1 MSSFIL
7 KKCNQRVFD
16 DVAHSVVVDVG
27 VVIVHVLVRE
37 RLHDIHSKVYTLVE
51 VVFFD
56 AEIGKLLRNGEGDF
70 VFEFDKLVVDRLVA
84 VRERMK
90 CLVNICVFL

>member
-51 VVFFD
+51 VVFLTPRSANFC
-56 AEIGKLLRNGEGDF
+56 AMERVISSSSSINLL
-70 VFEFDKLVVDRLVA
+70 LTASSL
-84 VRERMK
+84 
-90 CLVNICVFL
+90 